1 MYAMQPIP
9 QSEPESAQASSAQ
22 PMPQHG
28 PLVQLMHNITKT
40 AKPAQA
46 VVQGNDGISV
56 SDPHIQGSDD
66 SVSMAGG
73 DTGDEHS
80 MDLIADL
87 QQQDEGV
94 IVDQAGVPQ
103 EEMQTDAAGEA
114 VSPQLTTEDSALQA
128 AVAKGADEARQAA
141 DSSADALGNKELDV
155 RNDASVGTVIDSS
168 GSQVVSQA

>member
-1 MYAMQPIP
+1 
-9 QSEPESAQASSAQ
+9 
-22 PMPQHG
+22 MPPHG
-28 PLVQLMHNITKT
+28 PLVQLMHNITKA

-46 VVQGNDGISV
+46 VIQGIDGVSV
-56 SDPHIQGSDD
+56 SDPNIQGSDD
-66 SVSMAGG
+66 SVSMAEG
-73 DTGDEHS
+73 DTEDGHG
-80 MDLIADL
+80 MYLIADM
-87 QQQDEGV
+87 QQQDDGD

-141 DSSADALGNKELDV
+141 DSSVDALRNKELDV
-155 RNDASVGTVIDSS
+155 RNDGSVGTVIDSS